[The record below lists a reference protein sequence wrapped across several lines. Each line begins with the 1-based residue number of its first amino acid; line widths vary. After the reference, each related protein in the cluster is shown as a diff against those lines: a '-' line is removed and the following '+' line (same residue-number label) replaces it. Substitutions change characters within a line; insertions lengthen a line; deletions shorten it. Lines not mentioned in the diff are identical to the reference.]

1 MKHNLRHSLQCPEVC
16 LMFVILKQPSIKAS
30 LVPEAAERAIHFSG
44 ATFSQNNDQK
54 YIYDWSRSA
63 LLLQNCNNFSDCGDC
78 FSQGKGYTL
87 IIHGIT

>member
-44 ATFSQNNDQK
+44 ATFLRIMIRNIFMIGPEVHFCCRIVITFLTVGTVSLK
-54 YIYDWSRSA
+54 
-63 LLLQNCNNFSDCGDC
+63 
-78 FSQGKGYTL
+78 GKV
-87 IIHGIT
+87 IH